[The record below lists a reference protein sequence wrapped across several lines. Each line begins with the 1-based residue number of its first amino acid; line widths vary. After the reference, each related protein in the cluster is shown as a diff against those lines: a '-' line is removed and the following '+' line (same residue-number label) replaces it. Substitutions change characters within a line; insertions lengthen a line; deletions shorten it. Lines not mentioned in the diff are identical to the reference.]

1 VKTIYKLYSLYYST
15 IGSPDLSRKSA
26 YNTQVD
32 DAIMKA
38 LGRAEEPLRYN
49 ELHRRANRILGHRIW
64 IKTFNDHLKKLC
76 EKSMVIRKEKSR
88 YYVTYEVEEKNI
100 DDYASDRYEQMTKEL
115 ARLRRDHAELEG
127 LRRERAETAERLLRI
142 ERELEKL
149 E

>member
-1 VKTIYKLYSLYYST
+1 M
-15 IGSPDLSRKSA
+15 SRKSA
-26 YNTQVD
+26 YNTHVD

-38 LGRAEEPLRYN
+38 LGRAEGPLRYN
-49 ELHRRANRILGHRIW
+49 ELHRRANGIFGHRIW

-115 ARLRRDHAELEG
+115 ARLRRDHAELEE
-127 LRRERAETAERLLRI
+127 LRRRQRVFEHPLFVEWLERKV
-142 ERELEKL
+142 RELEAEL

>member
-1 VKTIYKLYSLYYST
+1 M
-15 IGSPDLSRKSA
+15 SRKSA

-49 ELHRRANRILGHRIW
+49 ELHRRTNGILGQWIW

-76 EKSMVIRKEKSR
+76 EKSMVTRKEKSR

-100 DDYASDRYEQMTKEL
+100 DDYASGRYEQMTKEL
-115 ARLRRDHAELEG
+115 ARLRRDRAAMDDLAEL
-127 LRRERAETAERLLRI
+127 LRDPEKMERFRRLLM
-142 ERELEKL
+142 E
-149 E
+149 